1 MWWIRPILTVCP
13 VYSHTQTVLSEI
25 SLLIFLFLSPNNPRF
40 IWLRNKCVLLTN
52 RDKLCCYQLPQIW
65 KLKCN
70 YCMIYL
76 HLFIFRKS
84 WSVFRQVVSDVIRQ
98 VHNDKKTQKDRW
110 YVAEWQYLH
119 QGAPYWKHKILPVK
133 RYKYKSG
140 YQLTF
145 CDRWS
150 CPLVLTRW

>member
-1 MWWIRPILTVCP
+1 MWWIRHILTVCP

-25 SLLIFLFLSPNNPRF
+25 SLLIFLFLSSNNPRF

-65 KLKCN
+65 ELKCN

-98 VHNDKKTQKDRW
+98 VHNDKKHKRTDGT
-110 YVAEWQYLH
+110 WQSDNIYIKVH
-119 QGAPYWKHKILPVK
+119 HTGSI
-133 RYKYKSG
+133 KSFLLNDTSTSPAINWHFVTDDLAHL
-140 YQLTF
+140 Y
-145 CDRWS
+145 
-150 CPLVLTRW
+150 